1 MPRPCSMWTTSVF
14 LSILPGKQALH
25 KRLQKLERV
34 RRGATLS
41 LSARMGAAPAVR
53 SVHLA
58 SRTLSSGDQ
67 GPSPLCCP
75 LHPVLSPSHA
85 QAWDPQ
91 SCCPESPL
99 AVVHGSSRS
108 HTQRGHLQHPTPA
121 APLSRWHLP
130 QHLKSYHA
138 QHLSVDSTS
147 PGIPKAACPA
157 PLGDGACPTSQR
169 PSCPAPLSDGTCPAS
184 QSHHAQHLSVMAPG
198 LHLKGIM
205 PSIFQRWH
213 LPQHPKV
220 TMPSTFQR
228 WHLPWHPKGIMPS
241 TSQRWHLPQNLEF
254 IMPST
259 SQRMAPASASHRH
272 HAPVPLSGRL
282 PYPREG

>member
-1 MPRPCSMWTTSVF
+1 M
-14 LSILPGKQALH
+14 
-25 KRLQKLERV
+25 
-34 RRGATLS
+34 
-41 LSARMGAAPAVR
+41 SARMGAAPAVR

-157 PLGDGACPTSQR
+157 PLGDGTCPTSQR
-169 PSCPAPLSDGTCPAS
+169 PSCPAPLSDGTCLRILNLSCPAP
-184 QSHHAQHLSVMAPG
+184 LSGWHQPR
-198 LHLKGIM
+198 HPTGIM
-205 PSIFQRWH
+205 PQCLSVEGFPTPVRAEPLGQPPVAF
-213 LPQHPKV
+213 LP
-220 TMPSTFQR
+220 
-228 WHLPWHPKGIMPS
+228 
-241 TSQRWHLPQNLEF
+241 
-254 IMPST
+254 
-259 SQRMAPASASHRH
+259 SHE
-272 HAPVPLSGRL
+272 GW
-282 PYPREG
+282 PRTRP

>member
-1 MPRPCSMWTTSVF
+1 MHRPGTPRAAVQSHLWQSFTAAAGVTHRGGIPST
-14 LSILPGKQALH
+14 Q
-25 KRLQKLERV
+25 LQQL
-34 RRGATLS
+34 
-41 LSARMGAAPAVR
+41 LSADG
-53 SVHLA
+53 
-58 SRTLSSGDQ
+58 TC
-67 GPSPLCCP
+67 PSISK
-75 LHPVLSPSHA
+75 VTMPSTSQWIA
-85 QAWDPQ
+85 
-91 SCCPESPL
+91 
-99 AVVHGSSRS
+99 
-108 HTQRGHLQHPTPA
+108 PTPV
-121 APLSRWHLP
+121 SQR
-130 QHLKSYHA
+130 QHA
-138 QHLSVDSTS
+138 QHLS
-147 PGIPKAACPA
+147 AMAPA
-157 PLGDGACPTSQR
+157 PHLKG
-169 PSCPAPLSDGTCPAS
+169 
-184 QSHHAQHLSVMAPG
+184 HHAQHLSVMAPG

-259 SQRMAPASASHRH
+259 SQWMAPASASHRH

>member
-1 MPRPCSMWTTSVF
+1 MHRPGTPRAAVQSHLWQSFTAAAGVTHRGGIPST
-14 LSILPGKQALH
+14 Q
-25 KRLQKLERV
+25 LQQL
-34 RRGATLS
+34 
-41 LSARMGAAPAVR
+41 LSADG
-53 SVHLA
+53 
-58 SRTLSSGDQ
+58 TC
-67 GPSPLCCP
+67 PSISKVTMP
-75 LHPVLSPSHA
+75 
-85 QAWDPQ
+85 
-91 SCCPESPL
+91 
-99 AVVHGSSRS
+99 
-108 HTQRGHLQHPTPA
+108 
-121 APLSRWHLP
+121 
-130 QHLKSYHA
+130 
-138 QHLSVDSTS
+138 STS
-147 PGIPKAACPA
+147 QWIAPT
-157 PLGDGACPTSQR
+157 PLGDGTCPTSQR

-220 TMPSTFQR
+220 TMPSTCQR

-259 SQRMAPASASHRH
+259 SQQMAPASASHRH